1 MCDLCCYCHM
11 SRCHGAPRHVFT
23 PPLTTGYCLH
33 RALVTARPTLTLNTR
48 HWAILGYSDPAI
60 RQIISPKSLL
70 ISLYLFIKRRWLAD
84 QMFLVILKR
93 LNQQIINKSLK
104 RLTDCYWLTLQN
116 TDRCHLLHNMYVFS
130 LPVKFYLTRVYLP
143 VPECG
148 KGPGPG
154 WEPDWVT
161 DMISLMDYTRLLD
174 SGAFINFMIENIYNK
189 VEKMIPCNLFLTTR
203 RGLGKFWIWGI

>member
-1 MCDLCCYCHM
+1 
-11 SRCHGAPRHVFT
+11 
-23 PPLTTGYCLH
+23 
-33 RALVTARPTLTLNTR
+33 
-48 HWAILGYSDPAI
+48 
-60 RQIISPKSLL
+60 
-70 ISLYLFIKRRWLAD
+70 
-84 QMFLVILKR
+84 
-93 LNQQIINKSLK
+93 
-104 RLTDCYWLTLQN
+104 
-116 TDRCHLLHNMYVFS
+116 MYVFS
-130 LPVKFYLTRVYLP
+130 LPVQFYLTRVDLP

-203 RGLGKFWIWGI
+203 RGLGTTTKSVYFLRPINWEVVAQILLASAYKNAAI